1 MISTSIQ
8 MKKADAK
15 HPHTH
20 TGTPIE
26 GSGILTV
33 LQFANGEADVQPSLL
48 PGDFTIL
55 QPNCQEEFLQPICVN
70 CSLAASRR

>member
-1 MISTSIQ
+1 

-20 TGTPIE
+20 TGIPVE

-33 LQFANGEADVQPSLL
+33 LPVANGEADVQPSLL
-48 PGDFTIL
+48 LVYDTIPL
-55 QPNCQEEFLQPICVN
+55 ANCQEEILRIRNVKLGIRN
-70 CSLAASRR
+70 